1 MAVTFQTDLRDLKD
15 YNYVQQMPLD
25 ALFKN
30 LGYKQAKY
38 DQSAQQFKLAAD
50 SLWNIPAYGPDIA
63 KKNELIAQANQE
75 LSKFAGSDLSDPTVN
90 SQLMGYIGQVASSP
104 DLVGIAARG
113 NFIQQAEAKRKDLT
127 KDGSYIN
134 PEDDVLQSPGMQKW
148 LAGQEGYNPSKR
160 FSGDVYKSVDWTKFN
175 EDVLKSVP
183 EDEYIDTTGTYDD
196 AFKAKSYG
204 TLKNAWMNSVNING
218 DKKAALL
225 RRFGSATSGTDWND
239 LNFKEHSYAMS
250 LAKQNQ
256 ALAKDAMARAKSPSD
271 LERAKQAYNKAVKDE
286 GEVNDFMQNSDPD
299 ARKDLEFKK
308 FVESEG
314 HKFALT
320 RLYTNQTGHKVDE
333 LEKANHQANL
343 DRITHAINNAEDI
356 GSLGLTQDENGNF
369 QIVDPN
375 DTTIP
380 TGQPILDAHK
390 ASKSYKSDS
399 GAEVALQ
406 PTLAGLDKGD
416 PVYMKEVLLNK
427 PSKFGLKDA
436 TLVDFEDDGKGT
448 MTVSYFRDKDMAD
461 RYERAKQA
469 GTAITGRLVPLKKN
483 VTSAEMKTSLM
494 LEQNKYGENIRKAA
508 SGKGAGVAGKGTA
521 PVADWNAM

>member
-15 YNYVQQMPLD
+15 FNYVQQMPLD

-75 LSKFAGSDLSDPTVN
+75 LSKFAGSDLSDPAVN

-160 FSGDVYKSVDWTKFN
+160 FSGDVYKSIDWTKFN

-218 DKKAALL
+218 DKKAALQ
-225 RRFGSATSGTDWND
+225 RRFNTATSGTNWDD
-239 LNFKEHSYAMS
+239 LNFQQHSYAMS

-271 LERAKQAYNKAVKDE
+271 LERAKQAYAKATKDE
-286 GEVNDFMQNSDPD
+286 GEVADFMQHSDPD
-299 ARKDLEFKK
+299 ARKGLEYNK
-308 FVESEG
+308 FIESEA

-356 GSLGLTQDENGNF
+356 GTLGLVQNTDGSFSIAN
-369 QIVDPN
+369 PN
-375 DTTIP
+375 DATIS
-380 TGQPILDAHK
+380 TDQTVINAQK
-390 ASKSYKSDS
+390 ASKYKSDS

-469 GTAITGRLVPLKKN
+469 GTPITGRLVPLKKN

-508 SGKGAGVAGKGTA
+508 GAGVSGKGTA
-521 PVADWNAM
+521 PVADWNTM